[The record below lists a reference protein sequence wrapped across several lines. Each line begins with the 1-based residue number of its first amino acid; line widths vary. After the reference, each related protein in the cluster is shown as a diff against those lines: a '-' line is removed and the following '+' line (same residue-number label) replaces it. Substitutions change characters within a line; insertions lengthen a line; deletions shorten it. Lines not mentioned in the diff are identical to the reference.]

1 MYFIWD
7 FTQLNVRPHSRVG
20 LLKYKTAPIRH
31 SGVGRNPRGPT
42 PSFRR
47 RPESRRAPIP
57 SFRRR
62 PESRRAPIPSFR
74 RRPESK
80 RAPIPSFRRR
90 PESRRAPIPSF
101 RRRPESRRAPIP
113 SFRRRPESRRAHS
126 VIPAQAGIQAGPFR
140 HSSAGRNPGGPIPS
154 FRRRPESRRAPI
166 PSFRRRPE
174 SRRAPI
180 PSFRRR
186 PESRRA
192 HSVIP
197 AQAGIQGRWG
207 RFVAI
212 ISILH
217 TLVSRMGGDW
227 SERRSRYPSRPNLP
241 SWRTDS

>member
-20 LLKYKTAPIRH
+20 LLKYKTAPKCSL
-31 SGVGRNPRGPT
+31 SGPFRIGPI

-80 RAPIPSFRRR
+80 RA
-90 PESRRAPIPSF
+90 
-101 RRRPESRRAPIP
+101 
-113 SFRRRPESRRAHS
+113 
-126 VIPAQAGIQAGPFR
+126 
-140 HSSAGRNPGGPIPS
+140 PIPS